1 MHQNEVKELFDKQ
14 AETYDQQW
22 SNTAPIRHCMHLLLR
37 SVFADLPVNAN
48 ILCIG
53 VGTGDELLYLAS
65 NFPNWQFTAVEPSG
79 PMLDICKKRAKE
91 SGVDTRCIFHEG
103 YLHSMP
109 FERDYHAATCFLVSQ
124 FILQEERRSA
134 FFGEIA
140 ERLKPEGLMASAD
153 LSSDIDSPDY
163 DKLLD
168 AWVKMMSMADVSQGT
183 LERMRD
189 AYANDVGI
197 LSPPKVCSII
207 QAGGFELPIQFFQA
221 GLIHAWITKRA

>member
-1 MHQNEVKELFDKQ
+1 MLISNIIGNFMHQNEVKELFDKQ

-109 FERDYHAATCFLVSQ
+109 FEQD
-124 FILQEERRSA
+124 
-134 FFGEIA
+134 
-140 ERLKPEGLMASAD
+140 
-153 LSSDIDSPDY
+153 
-163 DKLLD
+163 
-168 AWVKMMSMADVSQGT
+168 
-183 LERMRD
+183 
-189 AYANDVGI
+189 
-197 LSPPKVCSII
+197 
-207 QAGGFELPIQFFQA
+207 FELVMGRKIEVVTGNTIALQDNQLSLPSAQLSTAQ
-221 GLIHAWITKRA
+221 KRALWQLIWSQQDAS